1 MAVAQSASDNNT
13 VMYFQFCGWC
23 YVHIMA
29 QIQIQAPHTNTR
41 NHFMALLP
49 GLPGWASARRSLL
62 DFMVQGKISEADT
75 PIIRLGATAS
85 GVISDPPPSSS
96 HFYVGCHSCCN
107 PPWLGTGTKY
117 AGLYTQAI
125 SELFTVTSQMV
136 LGVKF
141 AIPELLCCLD
151 CDSLPFVMCLLYTHT
166 YFQYTSTF
174 HVSRRRH
181 EIYIGH
187 TSLSVCVCPLLHA
200 HTTAWTQNQ
209 M

>member
-1 MAVAQSASDNNT
+1 MMLCSHNGSNTDTGPTHKHTQPFYGPSSGTTRVSQCQKKSSGLYGAREDIRGRHTDN
-13 VMYFQFCGWC
+13 
-23 YVHIMA
+23 
-29 QIQIQAPHTNTR
+29 
-41 NHFMALLP
+41 
-49 GLPGWASARRSLL
+49 
-62 DFMVQGKISEADT
+62 
-75 PIIRLGATAS
+75 RLCATAS

-209 M
+209 V